1 MQSISGTVE
10 PGFEKVKRAF
20 AENFAGRAEIGAACS
35 AYWRGKKVVD
45 LWGGCASQKTGAP
58 WRADTTVLVFSV
70 TKGLASMAV
79 ALAHS
84 RGMLD
89 FDEKVARYWPE
100 FAANGKENITVRQVL
115 SHQAGLP
122 YLSKPVTLEDLHSPE
137 ILGNRIAAQRPLW
150 EPGTRHGYHAYSIGW
165 IESEILRRVDPAGR
179 TLGAYFKEEIADP
192 LGIDF
197 SIGIRDESQLA
208 RHAWMH
214 MPGILKGFLS
224 VDPRMRRFL
233 SAIMMPWTHT
243 SKTFMRSMG
252 PADVNDRDFLMTENP
267 GFGGVG
273 TARAIAAAY
282 DVFCRGGRELH
293 LSPATFRA
301 VSEPSSLPSGGDFD
315 LVLQMPMR
323 YSLGYMKPHGK
334 LRFGSSESAF
344 GAPGAGGAFA
354 FADPD
359 KQLSFAYV
367 SNRFGL
373 NMLDDPR
380 EVSVRNA
387 VYDSLR

>member
-1 MQSISGTVE
+1 MQIIGGTVD
-10 PGFEKVKRAF
+10 PGFEKVKRTF
-20 AENFAGRAEIGAACS
+20 ADNFSSREEIGAACS
-35 AYWRGKKVVD
+35 VFLRGKKVVD
-45 LWGGCASQKTGAP
+45 LWGGHANQKSGEA
-58 WRADTTVLVFSV
+58 WREDTTVLVFSV
-70 TKGLASMAV
+70 TKGLASMAI
-79 ALAHS
+79 ALSHS
-84 RGMLD
+84 RGLLD
-89 FDEKVARYWPE
+89 FDERVSRYWPE
-100 FAANGKENITVRQVL
+100 FAANGKETITVRQVL

-122 YLSKPVTLEDLHSPE
+122 YLAKPVTLEDLKSPE
-137 ILGNRIAAQRPLW
+137 LMGNLIAAQKPLW
-150 EPGTRHGYHAYSIGW
+150 DPGRRHGYHAYSIGW
-165 IESEILRRVDPAGR
+165 IESEILRRVDPARR
-179 TLGAYFKEEIADP
+179 TLGQYFKEEIAGP

-197 SIGIRDESQLA
+197 TIGIRDKNQLVRNA
-208 RHAWMH
+208 HMH
-214 MPGILKGFLS
+214 MPSIFKGFFS

-233 SAIMMPWTHT
+233 SAIMIPWTHT
-243 SKTFMRSMG
+243 SKTFMQSMG
-252 PADVNDRDFLMTENP
+252 RADVNGPAFLMTENP

-282 DVFCRGGRELH
+282 DVFSRGGRELK
-293 LSPATFRA
+293 LNPATFKA
-301 VSEPSSLPSGGDFD
+301 ISEPSALPAGGDFD

-323 YSLGYMKPHGK
+323 YSLGYMKPHGAIQ
-334 LRFGSSESAF
+334 FGSSESAF

-359 KQLSFAYV
+359 KELSFAYV